1 MNKLSKLFSKDAFS
15 LSPSEKK
22 KFFLNYLNNLNLHH
36 YKRSDLYKRYLDKT
50 NFKPNKYLS
59 LVSFPF
65 LPVRLFKEFNFLSIN
80 KRHIF
85 KTLHSSGTT
94 SNNTSKIYIDKTNAL
109 NQIKVLQKIFNN
121 IVGNSRLPM
130 LVIDSKNDNLN
141 RNNFNASAAAVSGFS
156 MFANEVVYLLDK
168 DGNIDYVNLN
178 NFLNKHSK
186 SKFLVFGFTY
196 NIFLNLINQL
206 KINKLSQKNFSKAFL
221 IHGGGWKKIEK
232 QKIKRGTFN
241 ELLNKKLNIKNVIN
255 YYGLVEQIGSIFF
268 ECKCGYFIASNF
280 SEIIIRDEN
289 FKECKDGESGIIQL
303 ISLLPTSYPGHN
315 ILTEDVGE
323 IVKNHNCTCYGY
335 GKRFLIH
342 GRLKDAELRGC
353 SNI

>member
-1 MNKLSKLFSKDAFS
+1 MQFLNDLLNQNAYSLNKFEKL
-15 LSPSEKK
+15 
-22 KFFLNYLNNLNLHH
+22 KFFKKYLNLLTLHH
-36 YKRSDLYKRYLDKT
+36 YNKSDLYKKYLDKM
-50 NFKPNKYLS
+50 NFKQNKYLS
-59 LVSFPF
+59 LNSFPF
-65 LPVRLFKEFNFLSIN
+65 LPVRLFKEFDFLSIK
-80 KRHIF
+80 KRNIF
-85 KTLHSSGTT
+85 KTLNSSGTT
-94 SNNTSKIYIDKTNAL
+94 SKKTSKIYIDKTNAF

-130 LVIDSKNDNLN
+130 LVIDCKRDNLN

-156 MFANEVVYLLDK
+156 MFANEVSYLLDQN
-168 DGNIDYVNLN
+168 GNIDYKSLN
-178 NFLNKHSK
+178 NFLNKYSK
-186 SKFLVFGFTY
+186 SKFLIFGFTY
-196 NIFLNLINQL
+196 NIFLNLINKL
-206 KINKLSQKNFSKAFL
+206 ETNKLNIKNLSEGFI

-232 QKIKRGTFN
+232 QKIKRNTFN
-241 ELLNKKLNIKNVIN
+241 KLLNEKLNIKNVIN

-289 FKECKDGESGIIQL
+289 FKECKDGKSGFVQL
-303 ISLLPTSYPGHN
+303 LSLLPTSYPGHN
-315 ILTEDVGE
+315 ILTEDIGE
-323 IVKNHNCTCYGY
+323 IVKNHSCTCYGH

>member
-1 MNKLSKLFSKDAFS
+1 MQ
-15 LSPSEKK
+15 
-22 KFFLNYLNNLNLHH
+22 FLNYLLKQNAFSLDKFEKLKFFKKYLKVLTSLH
-36 YKRSDLYKRYLDKT
+36 YNKSDLYKIYLDKM
-50 NFKPNKYLS
+50 NFKLNKDTS
-59 LVSFPF
+59 LDSFPF
-65 LPVRLFKEFNFLSIN
+65 LPVRLFKEFNFLSIK
-80 KRHIF
+80 KRDIF

-94 SNNTSKIYIDKTNAL
+94 SNKTSKIYIDKTNAL

-130 LVIDSKNDNLN
+130 LVVDRKNKNLN

-156 MFANEVVYLLDK
+156 LFANEVVYLLDEN
-168 DGNIDYVNLN
+168 GEIDYKNLN
-178 NFLNKHSK
+178 NFLNNHSK
-186 SKFLVFGFTY
+186 SKFLIFGLTY
-196 NIFLNLINQL
+196 NVLLNLINKL
-206 KINKLSQKNFSKAFL
+206 KTNKLDKKNFSEAFL

-232 QKIKRGTFN
+232 QKIKRDNFN
-241 ELLNKKLNIKNVIN
+241 KLLNKKLNIKNIIN

-268 ECKCGYFIASNF
+268 ECRCGYYIASNF

-289 FKECKDGESGIIQL
+289 FKECEDGKSGFVQL

-315 ILTEDVGE
+315 ILTEDIGE
-323 IVKNHNCTCYGY
+323 IVKNHSCTCYGH

-342 GRLKDAELRGC
+342 GRVKDAELRGC

>member
-1 MNKLSKLFSKDAFS
+1 MNKLSRLFSEDAFS
-15 LSPSEKK
+15 MSSSKK
-22 KFFLNYLNNLNLHH
+22 NFFFLNYLNNLNLHH
-36 YKRSDLYKRYLDKT
+36 YNKSDLYKRYLDKM
-50 NFKPNKYLS
+50 NFKSNKYSS

-65 LPVRLFKEFNFLSIN
+65 LPVRLFKEFDFLSI
-80 KRHIF
+80 KRKNIF
-85 KTLHSSGTT
+85 KTINSSGTT
-94 SNNTSKIYIDKTNAL
+94 SNITSKIYIDKTNAL
-109 NQIKVLQKIFNN
+109 NQIKVLQKIFNSV
-121 IVGNSRLPM
+121 VGNSRLPM

-141 RNNFNASAAAVSGFS
+141 RNNFNASAAAISGFS
-156 MFANEVVYLLDK
+156 MFANEVVYLLDQN
-168 DGNIDYVNLN
+168 GNIDYENLN
-178 NFLNKHSK
+178 NFLNKHSN

-196 NIFLNLINQL
+196 NVFINLINKL
-206 KINKLSQKNFSKAFL
+206 KKNKLNQKNLSGAFL

-232 QKIKRGTFN
+232 QKIKRDTFN
-241 ELLNKKLNIKNVIN
+241 KLINKKLNIKNIIN

-289 FKECKDGESGIIQL
+289 FKICKDGESGFVQL

-323 IVKNHNCTCYGY
+323 IVKNHNCTCYGH